1 MTDEQQQYIR
11 MTETPVPKLIASLA
25 APAVFSML
33 ITSVYNMTDTYFVSK
48 LGNSAAAAV
57 GVVFALMSLI
67 QSIGFTV
74 GMGASTYISRF
85 LGRQEPEK
93 AEEYASSAIAC
104 AALLG
109 TLMMIFGL
117 IFITPLMRA
126 LGSTETALPYA
137 RDYARYILIG
147 SPVMCLVFVF
157 NNILRAEGLANLSM
171 IGVISGGIF
180 NMILDPILI
189 FVFDMGI
196 TGAAVATLVS
206 QVLSLVVL
214 AFIFFSGK
222 SIIKVSVR
230 QVSRDIRIYW
240 NIITN
245 GFPTLCRQ
253 GLATVATAL
262 LSLTAKV
269 YGDAAIAAMTIAMKI
284 YMLVRSLV
292 VGIGQGF
299 QPMAGYNYGAGR
311 YSRVK
316 KGFWFTV
323 GTGTVICVA
332 AAVFLFFFGEFTISL
347 FREDDQTVIKA
358 GADTLKYF
366 CYVMPML
373 AYSTIVNQLLQS
385 LGRSRSA
392 AFLASCRQGVFYIP
406 IILVFSGAFG
416 LTGIEISQSAADLLT
431 FIASV
436 PFQIH
441 FFVSASGIG
450 RKEALSD
457 RKTDS
462 AAESVEI

>member
-189 FVFDMGI
+189 FGFDMGI

-230 QVSRDIRIYW
+230 RVSRDIRIYW

-441 FFVSASGIG
+441 FFVNASGIG
-450 RKEALSD
+450 RKEALPD

-462 AAESVEI
+462 AAESVKI

>member
-189 FVFDMGI
+189 FGFDMGI

-230 QVSRDIRIYW
+230 RVSRDIRIYW

-450 RKEALSD
+450 RKEALPD

-462 AAESVEI
+462 AAESVKI

>member
-1 MTDEQQQYIR
+1 
-11 MTETPVPKLIASLA
+11 
-25 APAVFSML
+25 
-33 ITSVYNMTDTYFVSK
+33 
-48 LGNSAAAAV
+48 
-57 GVVFALMSLI
+57 
-67 QSIGFTV
+67 
-74 GMGASTYISRF
+74 
-85 LGRQEPEK
+85 
-93 AEEYASSAIAC
+93 
-104 AALLG
+104 
-109 TLMMIFGL
+109 MMIFGL

-147 SPVMCLVFVF
+147 SPVMCLVFVL

-230 QVSRDIRIYW
+230 RVSRDIRIYSD
-240 NIITN
+240 IITN

-347 FREDDQTVIKA
+347 FREDDQTVIKD

-450 RKEALSD
+450 RKEALPDKKRTVRLNPWKYKIS
-457 RKTDS
+457 
-462 AAESVEI
+462 

>member
-230 QVSRDIRIYW
+230 RVSRDIRIYW

-441 FFVSASGIG
+441 FFVSTSGIG
-450 RKEALSD
+450 RKEALPD